1 MSRKL
6 QSQIQDIKGLP
17 GRFKRILL
25 AWASFANNDG
35 ANIFPA
41 KETVAERAG
50 VSRWTVYDNTDILE
64 AADVLQRT
72 GSHTCRNERCNK
84 GGTHWTSR
92 HGHYTAVYKINVAL
106 LGNPTLLLQKIAEA
120 TVAKSNSG
128 TVGKIQPGTV
138 GKPDT
143 TQGLEETPATLGTTE
158 DSSALASGVSK
169 QDSEALAPLA
179 VIANGEEK
187 PVELTSEE
195 EQLLRELLPVH
206 SPDTESDP
214 KIKSGLHRILLLA
227 EAMDVDAIDLLR
239 WNRSHKKGA
248 LYIRTVEQFKKAL
261 VGNEDGTYAL
271 VNEYIEH
278 DVPACKQCHLGRNG
292 DGRAKVKGYA
302 QCKLLREAA
311 RVLAENKAW
320 VDANKGKWDF
330 ALVSGAKDGNGGSAA
345 DPVMQRFVDIVNPIV
360 DGKRG
365 KWAPENFK
373 VGAKLLEGGREAQML
388 SAAIRHVVKT
398 GKRVTFEE
406 FMALRNQA
414 VWWIDSYHEVYG
426 NGRAPD
432 HS

>member
-1 MSRKL
+1 MSRRL

-35 ANIFPA
+35 TNVFPA

-64 AADVLQRT
+64 AADVLQRA
-72 GSHTCRNERCNK
+72 GSHVCRTEHCNK
-84 GGTHWTSR
+84 GGTHWTSK

-120 TVAKSNSG
+120 TVEKSNSG

-138 GKPDT
+138 GKPDA
-143 TQGLEETPATLGTTE
+143 TQALEETPAPLGITQ
-158 DSSALASGVSK
+158 DSSALTSGVSK
-169 QDSEALAPLA
+169 QDSEGLAPLA
-179 VIANGEEK
+179 VIVNGEEK

-206 SPDTESDP
+206 GSDMESNP
-214 KIKSGLHRILLLA
+214 KVKSDLHGILLLA
-227 EAMDVDAIDLLR
+227 ETMDVDVIDLLR

-261 VGNEDGTYAL
+261 AGNEGGTYAL
-271 VNEYIEH
+271 ANEYIEH
-278 DVPACKQCHLGRNG
+278 DVTACKECHRGRKG
-292 DGRAKVKGYA
+292 EGSAKVNGYA
-302 QCKLLREAA
+302 LCRHLREAS
-311 RVLAENKAW
+311 RVLAEKKAW
-320 VDANKGKWDF
+320 VDANQGKWEF
-330 ALVSGAKDGNGGSAA
+330 ALVSGEKAGDGGGAS
-345 DPVMQRFVDIVNPIV
+345 DSVLQRFVDIVNPVV

-365 KWAPENFK
+365 KWAPEDFK
-373 VGAKLLEGGREAQML
+373 IGTKLLKRDSEAQML
-388 SAAIRHVVKT
+388 SAAIHQVVKT
-398 GKRVTFEE
+398 GNRVTFEE

-414 VWWIDSYHEVYG
+414 VEWINSYHEVYG
-426 NGRAPD
+426 I
-432 HS
+432 